1 MTKEV
6 GMYKKMLVLLDGS
19 ELSECSLEHA
29 KIVALACR
37 CPEVIVLRVMEPDPQ
52 VTDIGGVASESWYRD
67 AQARVKAELENYVS
81 QVTNKLKK
89 EGLTPKGVLVSGRAA
104 DEILDYAKKNHFDLI
119 VMSTHGR
126 SGVSR
131 WVIGSVADK
140 VIRHSPIPVLLV
152 APHACR
158 TD

>member
-1 MTKEV
+1 
-6 GMYKKMLVLLDGS
+6 MYKKMLVPLDGS

-29 KIVALACR
+29 KAVALACR
-37 CPEVIVLRVMEPDPQ
+37 CPEVTVLRVLEPDLQ
-52 VTDIGGVASESWYRD
+52 ITDIGGVASESWYRD

-81 QVTNKLKK
+81 KVTDKLKK
-89 EGLTPKGVLVSGRAA
+89 EGLKAKGVVVSGRAA
-104 DEILDYAKKNHFDLI
+104 DEVLGYAKKNQVDLI

-140 VIRHSPIPVLLV
+140 IVHHSPIPVLLV
-152 APHACR
+152 APLACR